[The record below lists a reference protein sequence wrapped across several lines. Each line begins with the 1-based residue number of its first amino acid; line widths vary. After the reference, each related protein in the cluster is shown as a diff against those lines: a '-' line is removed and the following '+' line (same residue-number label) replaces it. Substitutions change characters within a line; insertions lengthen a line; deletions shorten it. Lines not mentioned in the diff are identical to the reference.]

1 MYYICNLDNFYRYS
15 MKYGVS
21 YGKNVLSTNP
31 YLLKM
36 YLSCNMNLAYFND
49 IVTYCF

>member
-1 MYYICNLDNFYRYS
+1 MYYICNLDDLDNFYRYS

-31 YLLKM
+31 YLLEM
-36 YLSCNMNLAYFND
+36 
-49 IVTYCF
+49 